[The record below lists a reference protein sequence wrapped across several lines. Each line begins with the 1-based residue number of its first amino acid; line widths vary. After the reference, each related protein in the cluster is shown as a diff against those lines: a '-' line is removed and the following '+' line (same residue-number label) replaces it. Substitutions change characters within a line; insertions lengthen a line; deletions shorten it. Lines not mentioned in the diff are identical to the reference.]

1 MIRVREAL
9 RCAAPTA
16 QLFATPTIAGL
27 GEAMARAGTGEGA
40 AARIPAAGYS
50 AQALAA
56 GVPCSLNQEQ
66 ARSPDRD
73 HAKELI
79 ASGLHHLK
87 VSQRS
92 GS

>member
-27 GEAMARAGTGEGA
+27 GEAMAHWGTGGDE

-66 ARSPDRD
+66 AR
-73 HAKELI
+73 AAL
-79 ASGLHHLK
+79 
-87 VSQRS
+87 Q
-92 GS
+92 GSRAG

>member
-27 GEAMARAGTGEGA
+27 GEALERAGTGEGA

-66 ARSPDRD
+66 VRA
-73 HAKELI
+73 AVT
-79 ASGLHHLK
+79 GLRRRK
-87 VSQRS
+87 S
-92 GS
+92 

>member
-16 QLFATPTIAGL
+16 QLFATPTVAVL
-27 GEAMARAGTGEGA
+27 AEAMARAGTGEGA

-66 ARSPDRD
+66 ARGT
-73 HAKELI
+73 HK
-79 ASGLHHLK
+79 
-87 VSQRS
+87 
-92 GS
+92 